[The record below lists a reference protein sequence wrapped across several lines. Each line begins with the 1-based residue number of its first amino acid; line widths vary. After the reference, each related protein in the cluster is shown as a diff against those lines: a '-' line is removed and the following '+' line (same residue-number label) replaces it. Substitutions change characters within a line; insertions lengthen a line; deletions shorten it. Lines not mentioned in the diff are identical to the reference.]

1 MTLTDRTLKNKPGA
15 LKIVGSTT
23 GLDEVSNMSMKLW
36 LRGDYA
42 LPLADGR
49 AVQAPPEGA
58 EIEVAREIARL
69 YRHMFAERTPEEA
82 EFLGVV
88 YADKP
93 AEPSARD
100 FLLEAERLTQ
110 RAQQLLRID
119 EAKPLSAG
127 RAAK

>member
-1 MTLTDRTLKNKPGA
+1 MKSKSG
-15 LKIVGSTT
+15 LKIIGSAA
-23 GLDEVSNMSMKLW
+23 GGDELSNESKKLW
-36 LRGDYA
+36 LRGGYA

-58 EIEVAREIARL
+58 EIEVTREIARL
-69 YRHMFAERTPEEA
+69 YKHLFAERTPEEA

-93 AEPSARD
+93 AEPTARD

-110 RAQQLLRID
+110 RAQQLLRVD
-119 EAKPLSAG
+119 DAKPLSAG
-127 RAAK
+127 RAAR